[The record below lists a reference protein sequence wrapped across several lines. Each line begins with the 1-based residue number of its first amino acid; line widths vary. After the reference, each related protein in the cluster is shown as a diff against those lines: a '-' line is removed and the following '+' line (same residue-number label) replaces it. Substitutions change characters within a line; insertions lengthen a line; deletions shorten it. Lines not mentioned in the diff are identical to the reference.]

1 MHISLLFTLESWI
14 ISILLIFG
22 NVIIILNVPVLEIKM
37 DLNYFDLS
45 YKPRFDLKGIILTN
59 HLSLNINLY
68 GTEFMNSLV
77 IVLQL
82 SFLFYSNDS
91 ICTVLYSISGC
102 WLVDY
107 CKRWHQVNHVM
118 YYGKER
124 LVAKTLDQMVFNLCT
139 IILLSC
145 IQVICMGYRIMSKL
159 AKNVN
164 NWWLSLIF

>member
-1 MHISLLFTLESWI
+1 MHICLLFTLESWI

-45 YKPRFDLKGIILTN
+45 YKPRFDLKGIILIN

-91 ICTVLYSISGC
+91 NDLTASVLYCIVF
-102 WLVDY
+102 LVVDLLTIV
-107 CKRWHQVNHVM
+107 KDDI
-118 YYGKER
+118 R
-124 LVAKTLDQMVFNLCT
+124 L
-139 IILLSC
+139 
-145 IQVICMGYRIMSKL
+145 IMSCTMARRGLLRKHL
-159 AKNVN
+159 TKWFLTCVQ
-164 NWWLSLIF
+164 